1 MGSYFKKKYFFGQI
15 RFWKYSKVNTTQN
28 QSFSLFL
35 KIQFLEISESLV
47 KGVQTAT
54 PDYFGSWLSV
64 RFFLK
69 FIHFS
74 CAECSEAFFNYP
86 TKQCVFQKSHKWSNF
101 NIVLSDFY
109 SFPFAMRIQNEFF
122 HKGFKILF
130 FMTLQFNKIFFNDH
144 FPFFRSI
151 SSSSFLFSSL
161 Q

>member
-1 MGSYFKKKYFFGQI
+1 MLNIHYFILNFWSN

-35 KIQFLEISESLV
+35 KIQFIEISESLV
-47 KGVQTAT
+47 NGVQTAT

-64 RFFLK
+64 RFSLK
-69 FIHFS
+69 FIHFY
-74 CAECSEAFFNYP
+74 CAECFEAFFNYP
-86 TKQCVFQKSHKWSNF
+86 TKQCVFRKYQKWSNF

-109 SFPFAMRIQNEFF
+109 SFPFAMRIQNNFF

-130 FMTLQFNKIFFNDH
+130 FMTLQIKNIFFNNH
-144 FPFFRSI
+144 FPFFLSI